1 MISHQLHAKNNMFGS
16 TLRARRQQD
25 AQAVVGPSS
34 HPTRLEPLRL
44 RKLLLPD
51 PTCDAALPV
60 TKAIWDSSMPV
71 TVHTAPGNALDRY
84 EETLREGGCMPLG
97 GPDYARR
104 CLSLLG
110 IAEPQ
115 MNCYPMVLLAN
126 MLHMPR
132 KVTASAALRGP
143 RPVFVKSV
151 ISGKFPAFVLRRHE
165 SEMSPQD
172 MVALGQMLDL
182 RHDEHVWVASVL
194 PLASEWR
201 YFVMKGEVIGYSPT
215 MPVAAG
221 TREPDLEEV
230 SGVVTRLPTDIPV
243 AIDMGVL
250 EDGTT
255 TLLRLRDPWTLEYLP
270 YGDERP
276 TPPAFLAFVWE
287 RWAQVYRGS
296 RFHAAN
302 SAPIPIS

>member
-1 MISHQLHAKNNMFGS
+1 MISDQLHAKNNMSAS
-16 TLRARRQQD
+16 TLRARLQRD

-34 HPTRLEPLRL
+34 LPARLGPLQL

-51 PTCDAALPV
+51 PTSAAALPV
-60 TKAIWDSSMPV
+60 AKAVWNSRMPV
-71 TVHTAPGNALDRY
+71 AVHTAPGNALDRY
-84 EETLREGGCMPLG
+84 EEALREGGCMPLG

-104 CLSLLG
+104 CMSLLG
-110 IAEPQ
+110 IPEPQ
-115 MNCYPMVLLAN
+115 MNCYPKVLLAN

-143 RPVFVKSV
+143 RPVFVKSA
-151 ISGKFPAFVLRRHE
+151 ISGVFPAFVLRQHE

-172 MVALGQMLDL
+172 IVALGQMLDL

-201 YFVMKGEVIGYSPT
+201 YCVMNGEVIGYSPT
-215 MPVAAG
+215 TPVAAR
-221 TREPDLEEV
+221 TPEPDVEEV
-230 SGVVTRLPTDIPV
+230 SGIVTRLPTDIPL

-276 TPPAFLAFVWE
+276 EPLAFLAFVWE
-287 RWAQVYRGS
+287 RWAQVHGGS
-296 RFHAAN
+296 RFQAAN
-302 SAPIPIS
+302 SSLIPIS